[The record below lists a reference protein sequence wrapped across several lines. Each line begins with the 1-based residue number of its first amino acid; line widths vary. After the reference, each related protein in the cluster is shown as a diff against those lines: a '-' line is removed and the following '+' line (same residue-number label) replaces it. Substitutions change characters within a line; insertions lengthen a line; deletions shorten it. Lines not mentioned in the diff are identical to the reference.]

1 MKQYLVFTLR
11 DEYFAIDILQI
22 QEIIRLT
29 KVNRV
34 RSSCKHLQGLI
45 NIRDQVIP
53 LINLKQRLFQVKQ
66 YGEYCIVIIRDEIT
80 GKLFSIMVDD
90 VQEVISLPDELI
102 DHPLLF
108 SQQTSDNLIV
118 GVGKTKKGLIVVIDI
133 QKLLS
138 DGDRT
143 EIKTVL
149 ERKRTRKK

>member
-66 YGEYCIVIIRDEIT
+66 YGEYCIVIIRDDIT